1 MSLSKYLQS
10 AHAQATELALKLH
23 SEEVTLEHLACALLS
38 DEESAICELVEHAF
52 ADPETLYEDAL
63 ALTPGI
69 LVVGSGATRPF
80 SVRAVEASRRAVELA
95 QAAGLAMV
103 TPACLLSAAY
113 ESLSPEAVR
122 ALSEAGCNGDVSVSG
137 GEAGSLSPGTHLF
150 HPFDDV
156 ARRALTSASRQV
168 KSGNRRAISPADL
181 IIGALK
187 EDSELARAFGT
198 NSSGANALL
207 GPFSSDETPPP
218 ARHVPDDAALTEV
231 LSALP
236 EEAGSLALLQ
246 LILKDSE
253 AELAQVFLRQKV
265 TSALLERSL
274 TTFVDP

>member
-1 MSLSKYLQS
+1 MSLSQYLQS
-10 AHAQATELALKLH
+10 AHTQATELAHKLH
-23 SEEVTLEHLACALLS
+23 SDEVTLEHLVCALLS

-95 QAAGLAMV
+95 QAAGLERV
-103 TPACLLSAAY
+103 TPACLLNAAS
-113 ESLSPEAVR
+113 EVLSPDALH
-122 ALSEAGCNGDVSVSG
+122 ALSEAGCDGNVDTSG
-137 GEAGSLSPGTHLF
+137 GEAGSLPTGSHLF

-168 KSGNRRAISPADL
+168 KGGSRRAISPADL

-187 EDSELARAFGT
+187 EDPELARAFGT
-198 NSSGANALL
+198 NSAGASALL
-207 GPFSSDETPPP
+207 GPFALDETPPP
-218 ARHVPDDAALTEV
+218 ARHIPDDAALTEC

-236 EEAGSLALLQ
+236 EEGGSLALLQ